1 MARLL
6 PISRS
11 LPASVTPRCL
21 QASGFS
27 HIDLSVGHHYRTC
40 CRPASHLDRSR
51 RSLLG
56 LHTSKDPRSMLAATK
71 RLTSSA
77 FPTLLRSLSSTAIK
91 SASPGKPS
99 KPPGEQPSQKHQP
112 KKPLLEKT
120 KELRQQIKSLTTHEQ
135 IWNVPNVLT
144 LSRLVAAPAVGYLIL
159 HDQHAWALGLF
170 AYAGITDLVDGWIA
184 RRWQLQTVV
193 GSVVDPMA
201 DKLLMAV
208 TVACLAA
215 KGALP
220 GPLAILIFGRDASLA
235 VAAIYYRYASLP
247 SPKTF
252 ARYWDFSLPSAEVHP
267 TTVSKGNTFLQLALI
282 GLTLLFPVIAH
293 YATVAN
299 DSESKSA
306 SETGHQSLVAGS
318 PVAASA
324 KDVAVRPLSAD
335 GSAPGAHKPEDAVT
349 PNLAVDAGKD
359 ALQRVERQQ
368 HQFAKQLDDGK
379 HIALS
384 RDATSTRGDAQPSP
398 SPQHQQQR
406 HANTSPT
413 SSPAPKSQTQDVK
426 NNNGGATSST
436 TAAASLAQSV
446 SDLPSLV
453 ISSVTALQ
461 FLVGATTVWSGFSY
475 AVLKNAV
482 TILGHDEALKKRQG
496 ALGRRIIGSSFAA
509 VCVGAMAW
517 AVFVDGWL
525 KDDDERE
532 V

>member
-1 MARLL
+1 M
-6 PISRS
+6 
-11 LPASVTPRCL
+11 
-21 QASGFS
+21 
-27 HIDLSVGHHYRTC
+27 
-40 CRPASHLDRSR
+40 
-51 RSLLG
+51 LG
-56 LHTSKDPRSMLAATK
+56 LHRSMLASTK
-71 RLTSSA
+71 RLATAA

-99 KPPGEQPSQKHQP
+99 KPPGEQPSHKHQP

-159 HDQHAWALGLF
+159 HDQHAWALGFF

-184 RRWQLQTVV
+184 RRWHLQTVV

-235 VAAIYYRYASLP
+235 VAAIYYRHASLP

-267 TTVSKGNTFLQLALI
+267 TTVSKVNTFLQLALI
-282 GLTLLFPVIAH
+282 GLTLLLPVIAH
-293 YATVAN
+293 YATAVN
-299 DSESKSA
+299 DSEPESA
-306 SETGHQSLVAGS
+306 SETGHQSLIAGS
-318 PVAASA
+318 PVATSA

-335 GSAPGAHKPEDAVT
+335 GSAPGPHEPADSVA

-359 ALQRVERQQ
+359 ALQRLDRQQ

-379 HIALS
+379 HSALS
-384 RDATSTRGDAQPSP
+384 RDATSTRGDARPSS

-406 HANTSPT
+406 HANT

-426 NNNGGATSST
+426 NNNGGATSSA

-461 FLVGATTVWSGFSY
+461 VLVGATTVWSGFSY
-475 AVLKNAV
+475 SVLKNAV
-482 TILGHDEALKKRQG
+482 TILGHDEALKMRQG
-496 ALGRRIIGSSFAA
+496 ALGRRIIGGSFAA

-517 AVFVDGWL
+517 AVFFDGWL
-525 KDDDERE
+525 KQDDERE
-532 V
+532 E